1 MASMRFVEG
10 DARRACRD
18 ALNFY
23 PDRALARLP
32 VIVACR
38 VEAYES
44 MVASQPRA
52 ELLAVNLVVDPDRLL
67 GAAQL
72 AEDHALVVEGH

>member
-23 PDRALARLP
+23 PDRALPRLP

-52 ELLAVNLVVDPDRLL
+52 ELLAVNATISFDS
-67 GAAQL
+67 
-72 AEDHALVVEGH
+72 

>member
-23 PDRALARLP
+23 LDRALARLP

-52 ELLAVNLVVDPDRLL
+52 ELLAVN
-67 GAAQL
+67 AAISF
-72 AEDHALVVEGH
+72 DS